1 MLLVLIASAALGLV
15 TWLVL
20 GSAFAGHR
28 VTKAQIEHTVAQRTP
43 GHVQVTLCNEEVV
56 PSQTPQSKTAHTW
69 TCDTY
74 VGPTAADAQN
84 GPSYRVIV
92 DHDRIQSI
100 RRVPTH

>member
-1 MLLVLIASAALGLV
+1 MLLVVVAGAALGAV
-15 TWLVL
+15 AWLVL
-20 GSAFAGHR
+20 GPAFANDH
-28 VTKAQIEHTVAQRTP
+28 VTKAQIERTVAKRTA

-56 PSQTPQSKTAHTW
+56 PTAAPKSKTAHTW

-84 GPSYRVIV
+84 GPSYEVIV

-100 RRVPTH
+100 RRVPVH